1 MIRAPTVRACVWIN
15 CPMSKIDDLKLGV
28 DNQERDFNKLS
39 TLYFSPIIEIKN
51 ILKKSI
57 QSLILMITVSKR

>member
-1 MIRAPTVRACVWIN
+1 MHSIPFVIAAGGIE
-15 CPMSKIDDLKLGV
+15 IDDLKLGV

-51 ILKKSI
+51 ILKKKI
-57 QSLILMITVSKR
+57 QSLILMITVAKR